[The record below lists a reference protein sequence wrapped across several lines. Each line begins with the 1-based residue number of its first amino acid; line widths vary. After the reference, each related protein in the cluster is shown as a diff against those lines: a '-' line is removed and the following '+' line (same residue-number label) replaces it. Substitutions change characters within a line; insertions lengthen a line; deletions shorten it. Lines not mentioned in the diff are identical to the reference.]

1 MSASARGAG
10 LAVGVVT
17 LVVAVL
23 VGTGTGSET
32 TVFRARTA
40 PAASAD
46 DHLETTA
53 ALQTAIVRAELLPPP
68 EELAAAERQGP
79 PGEAGQ
85 RHGPPAGFLG
95 NFLVTC
101 YALGGHTATGAP
113 VSTAVVAV
121 DPRVVRLGSRVMIG
135 GVGRRV
141 AADTGGA
148 IRGHRLDIWMPSV
161 SACRRF
167 GVRRLPVYQA

>member
-10 LAVGVVT
+10 LTVGVVI

-23 VGTGTGSET
+23 AGTGTGSET
-32 TVFRARTA
+32 TVFRARGA
-40 PAASAD
+40 PAANAD

-68 EELAAAERQGP
+68 EEVAAAEAGP
-79 PGEAGQ
+79 PG
-85 RHGPPAGFLG
+85 FLG
-95 NFLVTC
+95 SFLVTC

-121 DPRVVRLGSRVMIG
+121 DPRVVRLGSHVMIG

-161 SACRRF
+161 SACRQF

>member
-23 VGTGTGSET
+23 AGTGTGSET
-32 TVFRARTA
+32 TVFRARGA

-68 EELAAAERQGP
+68 EEVAAAEGL

-85 RHGPPAGFLG
+85 GHGPPPGFLG
-95 NFLVTC
+95 SFLVTC
-101 YALGGHTATGAP
+101 YALGGRTATGAP

-121 DPRVVRLGSRVMIG
+121 DPRVVRLGSHVMIG

-161 SACRRF
+161 SACRQF

>member
-10 LAVGVVT
+10 LAVGVVI

-23 VGTGTGSET
+23 AGTGTGSET
-32 TVFRARTA
+32 TVFRARGA
-40 PAASAD
+40 PAANAD

-53 ALQTAIVRAELLPPP
+53 ALQTAIVRADLLPPP
-68 EELAAAERQGP
+68 EEVAAEEAGRGQGP
-79 PGEAGQ
+79 P
-85 RHGPPAGFLG
+85 PGFLG
-95 NFLVTC
+95 SFLVTC

-121 DPRVVRLGSRVMIG
+121 DPRVVRLGSHVMIG

-161 SACRRF
+161 SACRQF

>member
-32 TVFRARTA
+32 TVFRARRA

-68 EELAAAERQGP
+68 DEVAAAEGP
-79 PGEAGQ
+79 P
-85 RHGPPAGFLG
+85 PGFLG
-95 NFLVTC
+95 SFLVSC

-113 VSTAVVAV
+113 VSSAIVAV
-121 DPRVVRLGSRVMIG
+121 DPRVVRLGSHVMIG